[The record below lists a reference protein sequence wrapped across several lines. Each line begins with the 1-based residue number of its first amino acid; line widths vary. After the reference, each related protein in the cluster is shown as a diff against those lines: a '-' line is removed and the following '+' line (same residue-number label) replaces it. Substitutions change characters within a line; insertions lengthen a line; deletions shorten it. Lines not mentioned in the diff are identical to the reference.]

1 MAISPRLS
9 ASLMAVRVLALPIG
23 ARRRAAHHINAQRL
37 GHERR
42 SLVFVRD
49 IARNDLRPPAG
60 FAKAARPPLRRRRP
74 CGSETTTLAPSRA
87 IASALARP
95 MPRLEPTT
103 I

>member
-9 ASLMAVRVLALPIG
+9 ASLMAVRVLALRIG

-49 IARNDLRPPAG
+49 IARNDRRPPPDSRKPRAHRFAG
-60 FAKAARPPLRRRRP
+60 VGLAAPKPPPWPRA
-74 CGSETTTLAPSRA
+74 APS
-87 IASALARP
+87 
-95 MPRLEPTT
+95 PRRWRGRCRG
-103 I
+103 